1 MTSIAHYLDYL
12 IILVRQLADFEKW
25 MIFES
30 IFQVNESYVV
40 FVGPEYAI
48 CYGLFLIHVIILAD
62 SLVPFRAIL
71 QRKIDI
77 RVIEDPPS
85 ELVPAMLINI
95 RSGSHDNIFGDTEG
109 SCIVHAYLLLLLVP
123 NRHQHATILKEP
135 LLFFLLLLRVRAF
148 IGQDVGFYTKGQL
161 TL

>member
-1 MTSIAHYLDYL
+1 M
-12 IILVRQLADFEKW
+12 
-25 MIFES
+25 
-30 IFQVNESYVV
+30 
-40 FVGPEYAI
+40 
-48 CYGLFLIHVIILAD
+48 IILAD